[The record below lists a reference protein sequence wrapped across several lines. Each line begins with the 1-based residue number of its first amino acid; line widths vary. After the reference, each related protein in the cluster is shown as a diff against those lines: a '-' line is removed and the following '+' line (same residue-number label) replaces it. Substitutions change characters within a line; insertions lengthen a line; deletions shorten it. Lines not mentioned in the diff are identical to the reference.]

1 MLCISLFGDQT
12 DGRLEQY
19 LLIYLD
25 MMAWGS
31 WRKVILTLSTECV
44 NRAFLVSGTCQLMKW
59 QNIYNKHELQRGDCI
74 LEPWIEF
81 GKCLIKARNSVS

>member
-1 MLCISLFGDQT
+1 MLYISLFWYQT
-12 DGRLEQY
+12 DGRLEQC

-31 WRKVILTLSTECV
+31 WRKVTPTLSSECA

-59 QNIYNKHELQRGDCI
+59 QSIYNKHELQIGDYI
-74 LEPWIEF
+74 LETWIEF
-81 GKCLIKARNSVS
+81 GKCLIKAGN